1 MYIHRF
7 GYLHWYSRKHSRIHH
22 NGNEWWC
29 NRNSCIDWKFVRLNV
44 SEGVW
49 LSKWVISRIHKTKML
64 RNRID
69 FWSDIIFLW
78 IILDM
83 NCKCSLQVSNQV
95 WLIDQPKSS
104 ASIFYFGG
112 TQSSTSTSIEN
123 IYLHMVSES
132 QPEKHL
138 HTLLTKGMLV
148 EAEVIFICIPF
159 MIYISSSNWNC
170 ALGFSK

>member
-1 MYIHRF
+1 
-7 GYLHWYSRKHSRIHH
+7 
-22 NGNEWWC
+22 
-29 NRNSCIDWKFVRLNV
+29 
-44 SEGVW
+44 
-49 LSKWVISRIHKTKML
+49 ML
-64 RNRID
+64 RKQFD
-69 FWSDIIFLW
+69 FLSE
-78 IILDM
+78 IILLHTDM

-112 TQSSTSTSIEN
+112 SQSTTSTFIEN

-148 EAEVIFICIPF
+148 EAEVIFICIPS
-159 MIYISSSNWNC
+159 MIYISSSTRNY
-170 ALGFSK
+170 ALGFGQEV